1 MSDITTDQFLDM
13 LQRSGGAR
21 NLDLEGRDLSGINL
35 SGEVLEEMLEEQGYG
50 NGSGGRP
57 AWFEPWTKGVA
68 LSRAHL
74 RSAQLRMAD
83 LRNACLENADLR
95 DSDLTGAFLQ
105 DATLEG
111 ADLRGAN
118 LTGAVLSHTILWG
131 KFSSLEGAHLYG
143 AHIEF
148 APCTRDQFGRG
159 IGEELGRDWM
169 RARESYLA
177 LRHNFLDL
185 GRYTDASWA
194 YRKERRMERAIA
206 FPTEE
211 GGRWLRD
218 ELSAERSGWKKGL
231 SDGLLRPLL
240 FTRLYL
246 KPPSGVPVR
255 RWQHF
260 GNWVQDV
267 LCEYGENPWRLGLWA
282 GAVVF
287 VFALLHFLLDWISP
301 EPVTLAL
308 MAGAPRPPLEY
319 LAFSFASLAAMNF
332 VRIEPVSTLGIFL
345 ASIQAAVGVGLLALF
360 MFTMGRRMSG
370 N

>member
-1 MSDITTDQFLDM
+1 MSDLTTDQLLDM
-13 LQRSGGAR
+13 LQRNGGAR

-35 SGEVLEEMLEEQGYG
+35 SGEVLEELLEEQGYG
-50 NGSGGRP
+50 NGAGRRP
-57 AWFEPWTKGVA
+57 NWFEPWTKGIS
-68 LSRAHL
+68 LSRARL

-118 LTGAVLSHTILWG
+118 MTGAVLSHTILWG
-131 KFSSLEGAHLYG
+131 KFPSLEGAHLYG

-148 APCTRDQFGRG
+148 APCSRDQFGRG

-169 RARESYLA
+169 RAREAYLS

-211 GGRWLRD
+211 GERWVRD
-218 ELSAERSGWKKGL
+218 EITSERAGRRL
-231 SDGLLRPLL
+231 PERLLKPLL
-240 FTRLYL
+240 HARLYL
-246 KPPSGVPVR
+246 RPPQGVPVR
-255 RWQHF
+255 RREHF
-260 GNWVQDV
+260 GNWLQDS

-282 GAVVF
+282 LGLAMF
-287 VFALLHFLLDWISP
+287 SAMLYFLLDWASP
-301 EPVTLAL
+301 EPVILAL
-308 MAGAPRPPLEY
+308 AGNSPRPPLEY
-319 LAFSFASLAAMNF
+319 LAFSFTSLASMSF
-332 VRIEPVSTLGIFL
+332 VRTEPASTLGTFL
-345 ASIQAAVGVGLLALF
+345 ASVEAMTGVGLFALF
-360 MFTMGRRMSG
+360 MYTLGRRMSG